1 MSANKH
7 LLSARIVHSLTFS
20 SSTRPFDDPY
30 KHILSSAVRTV
41 PNFEEKVLR
50 MLTEIRDQ
58 QRVHEDMLRRLLSLA
73 GLAEPDDLLPDDVVL
88 PISSKEQFQE
98 IERRLANE
106 SFQRNMVRLD
116 SKQTYFGASLKR
128 NVQRFD
134 LLLQVLITHRWW
146 PVA

>member
-1 MSANKH
+1 
-7 LLSARIVHSLTFS
+7 
-20 SSTRPFDDPY
+20 
-30 KHILSSAVRTV
+30 
-41 PNFEEKVLR
+41 

-116 SKQTYFGASLKR
+116 SKQTYFGEEFETERAMFRPTSTGLDHTL
-128 NVQRFD
+128 V
-134 LLLQVLITHRWW
+134 
-146 PVA
+146 VARGLT